1 MPVWGVAVMADSS
14 AGRPVGGFG
23 SVRPRRGSRPM
34 SPASGHG
41 LWSGVRSR
49 ATQFMARPGIRHLVV
64 ALGRFNERLGSQ
76 FAGSL
81 TYLSFLALIPILMVA
96 FSVAGFVLASRPAV
110 LTDLQTQIA
119 EQLPKGLST
128 TVSGIVDTAV
138 HARLT
143 IGILGLVIALYSGV
157 SWMGNLRAAIQAMW
171 RPNFDTDNEVYDEN
185 LLKYYGKSLMYLLL
199 LGAAVLVSIGLTV
212 SASSAQSVVLTWLGA
227 DRVSWL
233 GPVLR
238 VVPILLAAAADVLI
252 FGFLYQTLSPRNLK
266 PAPCTADPRCGCR
279 LGGFRDSEI
288 RVHRVAAAGV
298 DLHDRP
304 TVRSGHRPAHLL
316 QPGGH
321 GRLVHRRL
329 DRHRSR
335 REIRPTSTPHPHQT
349 GPPRPE

>member
-1 MPVWGVAVMADSS
+1 
-14 AGRPVGGFG
+14 
-23 SVRPRRGSRPM
+23 M

-128 TVSGIVDTAV
+128 TVSGILDTAV

-266 PAPCTADPRCGCR
+266 PARAP
-279 LGGFRDSEI
+279 LI
-288 RVHRVAAAGV
+288 RGAVAASVAFEILKYAFTALLPLVLTSTTAQLFGQV
-298 DLHDRP
+298 IGLLIFFNLVATVVLFIAAWIATAPGAKSAPPAHPTPTKPARHDRNER
-304 TVRSGHRPAHLL
+304 TEY
-316 QPGGH
+316 PGAPVVADAGA
-321 GRLVHRRL
+321 
-329 DRHRSR
+329 SR
-335 REIRPTSTPHPHQT
+335 ADD
-349 GPPRPE
+349 